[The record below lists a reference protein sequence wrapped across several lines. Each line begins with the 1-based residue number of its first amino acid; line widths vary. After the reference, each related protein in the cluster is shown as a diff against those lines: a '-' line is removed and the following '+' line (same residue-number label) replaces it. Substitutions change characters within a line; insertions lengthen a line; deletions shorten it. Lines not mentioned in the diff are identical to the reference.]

1 MSLKFLVGIFLAAIL
16 TENYI
21 LNKFLGI
28 CPFLGVSKKLN
39 TAFGMSCA
47 VTVCTCPAEPR
58 LFADRGVHPYHRGA
72 RAAFG
77 DRDAQ
82 VYAAAV

>member
-28 CPFLGVSKKLN
+28 CPFLGVSKK
-39 TAFGMSCA
+39 
-47 VTVCTCPAEPR
+47 R
-58 LFADRGVHPYHRGA
+58 LSWLLRRRSHGRCIRMYLSR
-72 RAAFG
+72 
-77 DRDAQ
+77 
-82 VYAAAV
+82 

>member
-1 MSLKFLVGIFLAAIL
+1 MIKNLVAIFLAAIL

-39 TAFGMSCA
+39 TAVGMSIA
-47 VTVCTCPAEPR
+47 VTFVMVISLLLGR
-58 LFADRGVHPYHRGA
+58 FRM
-72 RAAFG
+72 
-77 DRDAQ
+77 
-82 VYAAAV
+82 